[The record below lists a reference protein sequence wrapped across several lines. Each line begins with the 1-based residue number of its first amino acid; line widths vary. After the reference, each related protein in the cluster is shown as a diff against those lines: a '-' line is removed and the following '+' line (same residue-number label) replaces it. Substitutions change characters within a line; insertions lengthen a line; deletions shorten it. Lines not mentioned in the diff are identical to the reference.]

1 MIYMSLRFCFKLS
14 ILVIF
19 RIINIYEKHQYIM
32 HIAFVRLQKF
42 FMNIFKNF
50 INTITRLSRL
60 MKYRKVF
67 YNIHYTFV
75 KYIYNKHPNTTVTRF
90 MDTLFVIYL
99 FQFMSPPTAHDNRS
113 IVSHD
118 YYHPLVLILRSKQ
131 FTHRTTSTTDRTSRY
146 LSHPKATYP
155 SVRIS
160 VGLNVCV
167 GAQFRVSAGKHT
179 SASPARCISHAT
191 PVFGSSSSSS
201 PRSPLD
207 LSSPSHPLLLDRG
220 HGPRLNGYTY
230 RTRSS
235 SSHRHFIIWI
245 RQRRPTTSNV
255 PLPSPATSPTP
266 SRFYPATHAL

>member
-1 MIYMSLRFCFKLS
+1 
-14 ILVIF
+14 
-19 RIINIYEKHQYIM
+19 
-32 HIAFVRLQKF
+32 
-42 FMNIFKNF
+42 
-50 INTITRLSRL
+50 
-60 MKYRKVF
+60 MKYRQVF

-75 KYIYNKHPNTTVTRF
+75 KYFYNKHPNTTVTRS
-90 MDTLFVIYL
+90 MDILFVIYL
-99 FQFMSPPTAHDNRS
+99 FQFVSPLTAHDNRS

-146 LSHPKATYP
+146 LSHPKATSP

-220 HGPRLNGYTY
+220 HGPRLNAILTELEAHHLTDISLYESDNGVPPPPTFPSLPLQPHLHLHVFIQQH
-230 RTRSS
+230 TRCSEQRNVRS
-235 SSHRHFIIWI
+235 KTKRIQIGKGRKYIQGAPLVII
-245 RQRRPTTSNV
+245 QSVTV
-255 PLPSPATSPTP
+255 GG
-266 SRFYPATHAL
+266 RFFV